1 MKFMSHIANSIRIL
15 VRYLKS
21 SAINCI
27 GLLLVITLTACSGS
41 NKELGTRVTLTTEY
55 GDIVILLDETN
66 SPRTSSFFLERVN
79 AGDFENASI
88 YRSGSLGDV
97 GEPPKFLEG
106 GPLSRLVNDKNV
118 TSLDGSNIA
127 MLTDLESTNL
137 TGLKHV
143 RGSVSLARNV
153 LGGGEVIPDFV
164 FSLTDMPEFD
174 FGGDQS
180 PDNKGYPV
188 FAKVTDGMEILD
200 KIAVME
206 RSGETHIPL
215 LQGQILT
222 QPVTLIKTSVQD

>member
-1 MKFMSHIANSIRIL
+1 MSSIGNSIRTL

-21 SAINCI
+21 CAINCI
-27 GLLLVITLTACSGS
+27 GLLLAITLTACSGS
-41 NKELGTRVTLTTEY
+41 NNELGTRVTFTTEY

-66 SPRTSSFFLERVN
+66 SPKTSSFFLERVN
-79 AGDFENASI
+79 SGDFEATSI

-97 GEPPKFLEG
+97 GKPPKFLEG
-106 GPLSRLVNDKNV
+106 GPLSKLVNDSSIM
-118 TSLDGSNIA
+118 SLDNTNIA

-164 FSLTDMPEFD
+164 FCLTDMPEFN
-174 FGGDQS
+174 FGGHQS

-188 FAKVTDGMEILD
+188 FAKVAEGMEILD

-222 QPVTLIKTSVQD
+222 QPVTLIKTSVPD